1 MTAVDHSF
9 FAADLTVKGSVSGR
23 GRLYV
28 QGRVE
33 GDVTVNQLALTPDGT
48 ITGKARADHVVL
60 SGNLIG
66 TLCAHSVTI
75 SSTGHLSGLVEYET
89 LGVEP
94 GGTFEAECRP
104 ATAPS
109 LAMEPGMR
117 HLRGRLG
124 CALRREGAGI
134 PCSGVLFVQTRLR
147 LNAGPAATT
156 THAQPRCTGA
166 VAALRPAFET
176 RLIEMDS
183 DPRPAQRVVKGRG
196 RRRFIPSAPAA

>member
-109 LAMEPGMR
+109 LAMERECATCGDALVAPSAAKV
-117 HLRGRLG
+117 RGSRVLEYFSFRRG
-124 CALRREGAGI
+124 CA
-134 PCSGVLFVQTRLR
+134 
-147 LNAGPAATT
+147 
-156 THAQPRCTGA
+156 
-166 VAALRPAFET
+166 
-176 RLIEMDS
+176 
-183 DPRPAQRVVKGRG
+183 
-196 RRRFIPSAPAA
+196 